1 MTWAMPF
8 FKRPLRVPYVAQM
21 EAVECGAACL
31 AMVLAHHGH
40 HAPLSEV
47 RETCAVSRD
56 GVNALAILRAAE
68 NYGLNAKAYR
78 AELKGLE
85 QIALPAI
92 LHWNFSHF
100 VLLERLT
107 RDGGAQVVDPAQGRI
122 GISRET
128 LAKSFTGAVLTFEPT
143 EALRPRRRRP
153 QNLARYQ
160 RMMRAHATTIGQLL
174 LFSLFLQI
182 AGIGFPIAQQVL
194 VDHVLVP
201 RQESWLWG
209 LAVALGLAALVQTS
223 LQFARGWVL
232 DSLQAVLDLRLLGD
246 FMARVVRLP
255 LGFFLQRHTGDLLQR
270 LESNKTLRS
279 FLGTQVVT
287 SVLDVFLI
295 IGYGALMMVY
305 HWKLGLL
312 VVGIGCVRAMIQW
325 TMRGLS
331 RQVVAVELAALS
343 RAGSAL
349 VESLGGLETIKS
361 VSAEAVAVRRW
372 SNHVVSR
379 ANASLPRL
387 QLENTASQLTGLLGA
402 IGIAA
407 VSAVAGYEV
416 IAGEI
421 SIGVFSAFLTLQGL
435 YLTPFN
441 SLIENL
447 GRWQYL
453 NSHLARLDD
462 VMEAELEPSGEL
474 DAAGLRG
481 EIHLEGL
488 GFRYAPGAPWVL
500 RGIDLRIRPGEKI
513 AIVGPSGAGKSTLAR
528 VLLGM
533 LMPSEGTVAFD
544 GRNIRCYDLGKLRA
558 RMGAVMQETSL
569 LNDSASANI
578 SLGDPAY
585 TPEQVKTA
593 AHLAC
598 IGDVIEALPLG
609 YATQLGDSGMQLSG
623 GERQRLCLARA
634 LVGRPAVLLLDEAT
648 SALDA
653 ETERRVHAN
662 LGSLGCT
669 RIVIAHR
676 FSTVRDA
683 DRILVVDRGRIVQ
696 EGGFEDLSLQPG
708 LFRGLLESLENDYG

>member
-1 MTWAMPF
+1 M
-8 FKRPLRVPYVAQM
+8 
-21 EAVECGAACL
+21 

-47 RETCAVSRD
+47 REACAVSRD
-56 GVNALAILRAAE
+56 GVNALSMLRAAE
-68 NYGLNAKAYR
+68 SYGLR
-78 AELKGLE
+78 ANGYSVEPEDLKDLP
-85 QIALPAI
+85 LPAI
-92 LHWNFSHF
+92 LHWDFSHF
-100 VLLERLT
+100 VVLERLT
-107 RDGGAQVVDPAQGRI
+107 RNGGVQIVDPAQGRI
-122 GISRET
+122 RISQES
-128 LAKSFTGAVLTFEPT
+128 LAKSFTGAILTFEAT
-143 EALRPRRRRP
+143 GALHPCRRRS
-153 QNLARYQ
+153 QNLRRYR
-160 RMMRAHATTIGQLL
+160 RMMGAHAATVGQLVL
-174 LFSLFLQI
+174 LSFLLQI
-182 AGIGFPIAQQVL
+182 VGVGFPVAQQLL

-209 LAVALGLAALVQTS
+209 LAVALGLAALVQTT

-246 FMARVVRLP
+246 FMAHVVRLP
-255 LGFFLQRHTGDLLQR
+255 LGFFLQRHPGDLLQR

-295 IGYGALMMVY
+295 LGYGALMMAY

-312 VVGIGCVRAMIQW
+312 VVGIGCLRALIQW
-325 TMRGLS
+325 VMRSLS
-331 RQVVAVELAALS
+331 RQVVAVELSAMS
-343 RAGSAL
+343 RAGSTL
-349 VESLGGLETIKS
+349 VESLDGLETIKS

-387 QLENTASQLTGLLGA
+387 QLENTASQLTGLLSV

-447 GRWQYL
+447 GHWQFL

-462 VMEAELEPSGEL
+462 VMEAKLEPSGEL
-474 DAAGLRG
+474 DATGMRG
-481 EIHLEGL
+481 EIRLEGL
-488 GFRYAPGAPWVL
+488 GYRYAPGSSWVL
-500 RGIDLRIRPGEKI
+500 RGIDLHIRPGEKI

-533 LMPSEGTVAFD
+533 LLPSEGTVSFD
-544 GRNIRCYDLGKLRA
+544 GQDIRCYDLGKLRA
-558 RMGAVMQETSL
+558 RLGAVLQETSL
-569 LNDSASANI
+569 LNDTVSANI
-578 SLGDPAY
+578 SLNDPAY
-585 TPEQVKTA
+585 TPAQVKTA
-593 AHLAC
+593 ANLAC
-598 IGDVIEALPLG
+598 VDDVIEALPRG
-609 YATQLGDSGMQLSG
+609 YATRLGENGMQLSG

-653 ETERRVHAN
+653 ETEQRVHAN

-683 DRILVVDRGRIVQ
+683 DRIFVVDRGRIVQ
-696 EGGFEDLSLQPG
+696 EGRFEELCLQPG
-708 LFRGLLESLENDYG
+708 LFRRLLVSLESTDG